1 MKILLTG
8 SNGQLGW
15 ELMNQ
20 SKAFGFEMKGV
31 DLPQL
36 DISDSV
42 QVRDIVADYRPSL
55 VINAAAYT
63 SVDGAETE
71 KDLAFIVNRDSP
83 AYLAQLCSNEGIPL
97 IHFSTDYVFN
107 GNKKTPYKETDPASP
122 LNIYGQSKLEGEINI
137 RSTLKKHIIF
147 RTSWLYG
154 IYGHNFVKTM
164 LGLGRERKSIQVVKD
179 QYGSPTST
187 NDLSEA
193 VLTIVSKIQNRNNI
207 EWGTYHYCG
216 QGITSWHGFAKAIFD
231 IAKHITS
238 LKIKHVEPVSSDAFA
253 SKATRPD
260 FSALDCQRIKKHFG
274 IHTKPWRQ
282 SLEIMINRLFNE

>member
-42 QVRDIVADYRPSL
+42 QVRNIVADYRPSL

-83 AYLAQLCSNEGIPL
+83 AHLAQLCSNEDIPL

-137 RSTLKKHIIF
+137 RSTLKEHIIF

-274 IHTKPWRQ
+274 IHTKSWRQ

>member
-83 AYLAQLCSNEGIPL
+83 AHLAQLCSNEGIPL

-107 GNKKTPYKETDPASP
+107 GNKKNPYKETDPASP

-137 RSTLKKHIIF
+137 RSTLKEHIIF

-274 IHTKPWRQ
+274 IHTKSWRQ

>member
-83 AYLAQLCSNEGIPL
+83 AHLAQLCSNEDIPL

-137 RSTLKKHIIF
+137 RSTLKEHIIF

-274 IHTKPWRQ
+274 IHTKSWRQ

>member
-1 MKILLTG
+1 MNILLTG

-42 QVRDIVADYRPSL
+42 QVRDIVANYRPSL

-63 SVDGAETE
+63 NVDGAETE
-71 KDLAFIVNRDSP
+71 KDLAFSVNRDAP
-83 AYLAQLCSNEGIPL
+83 AYLAELCSNESIPL

-107 GNKKTPYKETDPASP
+107 GNKKTPYKETDHVSP
-122 LNIYGQSKLEGEINI
+122 LNIYGQSKLEGEIKI
-137 RSTLKKHIIF
+137 RSTLKEHIIF
-147 RTSWLYG
+147 RTAWLYG
-154 IYGHNFVKTM
+154 IYGHNFVKTI
-164 LGLGRERKSIQVVKD
+164 LGLGREKESIQVVED
-179 QYGSPTST
+179 QYGSPTSAI
-187 NDLSEA
+187 DLSET
-193 VLTIVSKIQNRNNI
+193 VLTIVSKIQNKADI

-216 QGITSWHGFAKAIFD
+216 QGTTSWHGFAEAIFD

-238 LKIKHVEPVSSDAFA
+238 LKVQHVEPVRSDAFA

-260 FSALDCQRIKKHFG
+260 FSTLDCQRIKKHFG